1 MNMKFRVFKKYSKE
15 QRLGIFTL
23 IGIILM
29 FQAGIYFKAWNFFY
43 NDKNEFA
50 YSEQSLAIQNQIDS
64 LKLNQ
69 PKKEYKFYPFN
80 PNFITDYK
88 GYQLGLSTQEL
99 DRLFAFRE
107 KGLYVNSAKD
117 FQNVTEVS
125 DSLLAKISPLF
136 KFPAWVTE
144 RNNTKNTFVDFSKTK
159 KETIQPK
166 DFNLATKE
174 DFMVIRG
181 IGEGISTR
189 ILKERESLGGFLSLE
204 QIDFIWGLSPEV
216 IEKLKESFFIKD
228 VSQVKKIKIND
239 WSVKELSAHPFF
251 NYAQAKEIVIYRS
264 MNEKISNIE
273 DLIKIKQFPV
283 EKINFIALY
292 LEF

>member
-15 QRLGIFTL
+15 QRLGIL
-23 IGIILM
+23 LLLVIILM
-29 FQAGIYFKAWNFFY
+29 FQAAIYFRAWNFFY
-43 NDKNEFA
+43 EDKNDYA
-50 YSEQSLAIQNQIDS
+50 YSEQILVIQNQIDS

-69 PKKEYKFYPFN
+69 PKKEYKSYPFN

-88 GYQLGLSTQEL
+88 GYQLGMSTQEL
-99 DRLFAFRE
+99 DRLFVFRE
-107 KGLYVNSAKD
+107 KGQYVNSAIE
-117 FQNVTEVS
+117 FQDVTQVS
-125 DSLLAKISPLF
+125 DSLLAKLSPLF

-144 RNNTKNTFVDFSKTK
+144 RNNTKNKYVDFSKTK
-159 KETIQPK
+159 KEIIQPK

-189 ILKERESLGGFLSLE
+189 IIKERESLGGFLSLE

-216 IEKLKESFFIKD
+216 IEKLKESFFIED
-228 VSQVKKIKIND
+228 VSQVKKIQIND

-251 NYAQAKEIVIYRS
+251 SYSQAKEIVIYRS
-264 MNEKISNIE
+264 MNEKILNIE

-292 LEF
+292 LKF